1 MHPQDFKKNILD
13 EGSCRMTEEKNKGGR
28 PAIVLT
34 PEQKAEVETLAAVLS
49 SEQIADYFGIGRTTW
64 FAILDRDPQVSEL
77 YKKGKAKAIGMVAQN
92 LISKARAGDL
102 GAQIFYLK
110 TQAGWK
116 DTTHIDHSSSD
127 GTMTP
132 TLIERVIIDKATDT
146 DA

>member
-13 EGSCRMTEEKNKGGR
+13 EGGCRMTEEKNKGGR

-116 DTTHIDHSSSD
+116 ETQKFE
-127 GTMTP
+127 G
-132 TLIERVIIDKATDT
+132 AG
-146 DA
+146 DAGELVVAYKWLDDDDEDN